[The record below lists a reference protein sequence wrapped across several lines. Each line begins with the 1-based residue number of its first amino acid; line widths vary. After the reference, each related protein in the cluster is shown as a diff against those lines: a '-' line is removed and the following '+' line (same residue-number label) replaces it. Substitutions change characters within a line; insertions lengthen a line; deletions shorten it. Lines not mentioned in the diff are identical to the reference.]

1 MRHLD
6 NKKILDN
13 EARKNS
19 ISMNEILL
27 ERTRHPVQR
36 SLIPQTPSFPLPPS
50 PSKIQLAP
58 DHSVKLSPDHHLAY
72 CTNIHPAET
81 WAETLHVLKNDV
93 MAVRDRVSPNKPFAI
108 GLRLSAQ
115 AAGELLEEKHLDEF
129 RTWLESENCYIFTIN
144 GFPYGAFHGTSVKEN
159 VYQPDWTKL
168 ARLVYT
174 EQLFTIIDYLCPAES
189 GGSVS
194 TLPGSF
200 KEFEADEKLIFE
212 NLYSLALTIEHLS
225 AKSGKDLHLGLEP
238 EPLGHFENT
247 EETLAFFER
256 FFSWCESKDYDQ
268 EPIRKHIGINY
279 DTCHFA
285 LEFDDCHQ
293 SLKALTDAGLRIS
306 KIHLSNALSFDPQ
319 NDEAL
324 SAIQQFNE
332 PTYLHQVI
340 LNTAP
345 LTRFKDLPEFTEPT
359 TASEGRIHFHVP
371 LYSEPLAPL
380 ESTLDHAEAALNY
393 LQEHPKACPHLEI
406 ETYTW
411 GVLPGHLQK
420 PLTDQISSEYQ
431 WVFETIRKR
440 SS

>member
-1 MRHLD
+1 MTLRKCTNLHSPDRCHL
-6 NKKILDN
+6 
-13 EARKNS
+13 A
-19 ISMNEILL
+19 
-27 ERTRHPVQR
+27 
-36 SLIPQTPSFPLPPS
+36 SLRSFPIDCPGPNS
-50 PSKIQLAP
+50 RQHPTNP
-58 DHSVKLSPDHHLAY
+58 VKLSQDQHLAY

-81 WAETLHVLKNDV
+81 WAETFHVLKTDV
-93 MAVRDRVSPNKPFAI
+93 LAVRDRVSGDEKFAI

-115 AAGELLEEKHLDEF
+115 AAQELLEENRLDEF
-129 RTWLESENCYIFTIN
+129 ASWLESENCYVFTIN
-144 GFPYGAFHGTSVKEN
+144 GFPYGAFHGTRVKEK

-174 EQLFTIIDYLCPAES
+174 EQLFTIIDRLCPEES

-225 AKSGKDLHLGLEP
+225 MKSGKDLHLGLEP

-256 FFSWCESKDYDQ
+256 FFAWADKKDVDPA
-268 EPIRKHIGINY
+268 PIRKHIGINY

-293 SLKALTDAGLRIS
+293 SLNALTEAGLRIS

-319 NDEAL
+319 NEEAL
-324 SAIQQFNE
+324 TAIQQFNE

-340 LNTAP
+340 LNTDP

-359 TASEGRIHFHVP
+359 TATEGRIHFHVP

-380 ESTLDHAEAALNY
+380 ASTLDHAEAALHY
-393 LQEHPKACPHLEI
+393 LKDHPQACPHLEI

-411 GVLPGHLQK
+411 GVLPDQLQK

-431 WVFETIRKR
+431 WVFETARTR